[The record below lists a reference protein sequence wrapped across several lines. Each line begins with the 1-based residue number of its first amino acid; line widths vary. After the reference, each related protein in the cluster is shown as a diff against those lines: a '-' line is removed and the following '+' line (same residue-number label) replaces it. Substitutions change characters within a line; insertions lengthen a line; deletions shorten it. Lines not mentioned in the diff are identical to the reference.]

1 MHLPPFTVQKS
12 LEAYTGGWLTEV
24 SRGMI
29 PPNPQSWLSVAGWP
43 QSAGFQPARRYV
55 SRLQLL
61 MMVRMQNILIWNL
74 DHPYE
79 RHVRS
84 LLQWSSKERDSAA
97 TGSTLGFLGN
107 CAVDMG
113 LRLVCH
119 YQLWQLWSLIIVC
132 CLPCSCSPKFHQ
144 MWGTFIHPVSQGIGV
159 CVIGIS
165 RCKRLHCSQ
174 WLSFRML
181 VVVEEPGRD
190 PDSLLQEPRWPVSW
204 LLLRTQQTG
213 PFVVWACRLQLQL
226 AGDRMKL
233 HRQQFT
239 TIPPTR

>member
-1 MHLPPFTVQKS
+1 MHLLPFIVQKS
-12 LEAYTGGWLTEV
+12 LEAYTGGWLTKA

-29 PPNPQSWLSVAGWP
+29 PPHPERWLSVVGWP
-43 QSAGFQPARRYV
+43 QSAGSQPARRYA
-55 SRLQLL
+55 SSLQLL
-61 MMVRMQNILIWNL
+61 MMVRMQNILIWNI

-84 LLQWSSKERDSAA
+84 LLQWSSKERFSSYWKCFGFSQQPCHGHGTEAGVSLPVVTTVIPNYSALP
-97 TGSTLGFLGN
+97 TL
-107 CAVDMG
+107 
-113 LRLVCH
+113 
-119 YQLWQLWSLIIVC
+119 QLFQVSLDVGYFHA
-132 CLPCSCSPKFHQ
+132 SC
-144 MWGTFIHPVSQGIGV
+144 VSQGIGV

-181 VVVEEPGRD
+181 EVVWEPGRGL
-190 PDSLLQEPRWPVSW
+190 DSLLQKPRWPVSW

-213 PFVVWACRLQLQL
+213 PFVLWACWLQLQL
-226 AGDRMKL
+226 PSDRMKL

-239 TIPPTR
+239 SIPPTP